1 MRVLCLSNMYPGP
14 GAPDYGAF
22 VERMCDALE
31 GHGADV
37 DRVVIRTRASGRLR
51 TPAKYLGLSAR
62 AVVAARRAD
71 VIWAH
76 YLFPT
81 GLIAAIAGRA
91 TRTPWVVTAHGGD
104 VANLSNRTVRRLS
117 GPGVRGAGSVICV
130 SEWLA
135 GRMADEACRRAT
147 CGWPAWGWT
156 PGGSSSAIATS
167 PAAARESPWACR
179 WCWPWAG

>member
-1 MRVLCLSNMYPGP
+1 MYPGP

-104 VANLSNRTVRRLS
+104 
-117 GPGVRGAGSVICV
+117 
-130 SEWLA
+130 ELA
-135 GRMADEACRRAT
+135 GDLLNPLSRLGLAITEVVDDHHAMPSRGQRHSCVAADIAC
-147 CGWPAWGWT
+147 
-156 PGGSSSAIATS
+156 SA
-167 PAAARESPWACR
+167 
-179 WCWPWAG
+179 G